1 MDYFKKEN
9 SKMLV
14 IVCPTT
20 EATPIDNLNAVLR
33 VVELSGG
40 MILEPCPHMESNI
53 YHTIATAE
61 ETAKRSNPRNPR
73 HKGNRFAAR

>member
-1 MDYFKKEN
+1 MDYQTKGN

-20 EATPIDNLNAVLR
+20 GATPIENLNAVLR

-40 MILEPCPHMESNI
+40 IILEPCPHTESI
-53 YHTIATAE
+53 PTKL
-61 ETAKRSNPRNPR
+61 AKSPTP
-73 HKGNRFAAR
+73 

>member
-20 EATPIDNLNAVLR
+20 GAAPIENLNAVLR
-33 VVELSGG
+33 VAELSGG
-40 MILEPCPHMESNI
+40 MILEPCPHMESSI
-53 YHTIATAE
+53 YHAIARAE
-61 ETAKRSNPRNPR
+61 ETAKRSNPR
-73 HKGNRFAAR
+73 HKGNRYAER